1 MFYFSFL
8 RSPNVQILN
17 GKPLFKGS
25 LLGNNLI
32 LMVCQSYASSEAA
45 PARHLSQSKME
56 QNTNLIIVLGHE
68 VMSASERIRIKRLC
82 LYYCLHVYRAA
93 TSSQEGV

>member
-32 LMVCQSYASSEAA
+32 LMVCQS
-45 PARHLSQSKME
+45 RHLSQSKME